1 MQRFIRERKTSYLR
15 NVIISVL
22 IFLLIFAGFGCG
34 LTAMNKKM
42 DQEEMQTLQNAIT
55 RNVTTCYTLEGSYPQ
70 SLGYLKKHYGL
81 HYDENKYFVDYQP
94 LGANIMPDITII
106 RKEAD
111 HRRDSKGRKI
121 MSLTCYSRLLSSS
134 YLPFLPSLCWS
145 CLPIY
150 TVRRHRK

>member
-55 RNVTTCYTLEGSYPQ
+55 RSYPQ

-111 HRRDSKGRKI
+111 HR
-121 MSLTCYSRLLSSS
+121 
-134 YLPFLPSLCWS
+134 
-145 CLPIY
+145 
-150 TVRRHRK
+150 

>member
-55 RNVTTCYTLEGSYPQ
+55 RSVTTCYTLEGELSAESWLPEKTLRT
-70 SLGYLKKHYGL
+70 SL
-81 HYDENKYFVDYQP
+81 
-94 LGANIMPDITII
+94 
-106 RKEAD
+106 
-111 HRRDSKGRKI
+111 
-121 MSLTCYSRLLSSS
+121 
-134 YLPFLPSLCWS
+134 
-145 CLPIY
+145 
-150 TVRRHRK
+150 